1 MLDALLFSCFRA
13 RDIISKGNAPI
24 VDPTPDQYWMKLK
37 RSKTTATTS
46 NTLPD
51 IPCTGNVRP
60 DQVARHVLAMFPNV
74 DFGESLVS
82 CPKPFT
88 DTHIE
93 AFAKKSGRVFPNLAS
108 SAQKPLD
115 KGYKVLC

>member
-1 MLDALLFSCFRA
+1 
-13 RDIISKGNAPI
+13 
-24 VDPTPDQYWMKLK
+24 MKLK